1 MVLTIAETSSD
12 VICAIVAGVHSV
24 RFHRCRAGDFRGQ
37 LFTIDECPAGQVM
50 NVQFAEMGWSQ
61 SYNPDANPPQCPQR
75 NCTENRTNSIAPM
88 CNGHRSCSISQD
100 LLIYPQGSALCA
112 LQKDANFIRIEF
124 TCVIGMTFCLLFII
138 TLHKYRIII
147 TVLCYYNN
155 VQCIM
160 FSNIKAFASNCMVT
174 CDIGLRVLAHVTF
187 M

>member
-1 MVLTIAETSSD
+1 M
-12 VICAIVAGVHSV
+12 
-24 RFHRCRAGDFRGQ
+24 RFHRCRAADPRGQ
-37 LFTIDECPAGQVM
+37 LFTIDECSVGQVM
-50 NVQFAEMGWSQ
+50 NVQFAEVGWSA
-61 SYNPDANPPQCPQR
+61 SYNPDANPPHCPQR
-75 NCTENRTNSIAPM
+75 NCTDDRTNSIAPM

-100 LLIYPQGSALCA
+100 MLIYPQGSALCD
-112 LQKDANFIRIEF
+112 LQNDANFIRIEI
-124 TCVIGMTFCLLFII
+124 TCVTGMTFCSLFII